1 MRQAYQIAG
10 TDEKLSSDQMAA
22 LLAREGQ
29 FLLPMV
35 QLIEQAECAVDELVD
50 VMGRATIEAVLLMSA
65 EQVAGPKRQGKG
77 DPEREVSWYGSQ
89 GGRVALSERQLKVRK
104 PRLRRKK
111 RAKGQAANDL
121 RGADGSGSGGSGG
134 GGEVEI
140 PAYEAMRKDQ
150 RLADRMLELMLRG
163 VSTRNYK
170 HVLPQVAEQ
179 AGVSKSSVSREAIEA
194 GERMLKQLAERDF
207 SQTELLVIYIDGMRF
222 GDYHVIAAVGVDDSG
237 GKHVLGLRE
246 GATENAAVVK
256 ALLSEL
262 VERGVKPAGVEGGRK
277 RLFVIDGA
285 KALRAAIDEVYGSE
299 NPVQRCRN
307 HKRRNV
313 ISHLPKD
320 QHDQARAT
328 LGAAWKLEPEEGMKK
343 LEQYAQWLERDW
355 PSAAGSLR
363 EGLAETFT
371 AKRLGL
377 PGTLCRCLHST
388 NLIDSSQSGVRQ
400 KTHRV
405 TNWQHGQMALRWAAS
420 AFAATEKNFRKIM
433 GHQQLWML
441 KAHLDEP
448 AEEEDVAAH
457 RRAG

>member
-1 MRQAYQIAG
+1 
-10 TDEKLSSDQMAA
+10 MAA
-22 LLAREGQ
+22 LLAKEGQ

-35 QLIEQAECAVDELVD
+35 QLIEQAECAVDELID

-77 DPEREVSWYGSQ
+77 DPERDVCWYGSQ
-89 GGRVALSERQLKVRK
+89 GGRVALGERQLKVRK

-111 RAKGQAANDL
+111 PGKGKAGD
-121 RGADGSGSGGSGG
+121 GAGPDVGGNSGGDA
-134 GGEVEI
+134 GGEIEV
-140 PAYEAMRKDQ
+140 PAYAAMGKDQ

-170 HVLPQVAEQ
+170 HVLPAMAEQ

-194 GERMLKQLAERDF
+194 GERVLKALAERDF

-222 GDYHVIAAVGVDDSG
+222 GDYHVIAAVGVDATGD
-237 GKHVLGLRE
+237 KHVLGLRE

-262 VERGVKPAGVEGGRK
+262 VERGVKPAGVEGGRR

-285 KALRAAIDEVYGSE
+285 KALRAAIDEVYGSH

-313 ISHLPKD
+313 LGHLPKD

-328 LGAAWKLEPEEGMKK
+328 LSAAWKLDADEGMTKIG
-343 LEQYAQWLERDW
+343 QYATWLERDW

-371 AKRLGL
+371 VKRLGL

-400 KTHRV
+400 KTRRV
-405 TNWQHGQMALRWAAS
+405 TNWQSGQMALRWAAS
-420 AFAATEKNFRKIM
+420 GFAATAKSFRKIM

-448 AEEEDVAAH
+448 AEEDHVAAH